1 VRIRPLGVSVIMLVA
16 IVLGVVAGA
25 RLFAMVTG
33 G

>member
-1 VRIRPLGVSVIMLVA
+1 VRIRPLGVTVIMLVV

-25 RLFAMVTG
+25 RLFALVTG